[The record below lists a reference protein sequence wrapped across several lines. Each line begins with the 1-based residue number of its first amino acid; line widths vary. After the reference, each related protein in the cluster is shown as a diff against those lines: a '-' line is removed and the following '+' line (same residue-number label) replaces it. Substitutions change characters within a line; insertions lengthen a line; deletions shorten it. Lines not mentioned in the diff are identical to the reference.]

1 MRYEDTPRTLLGFA
15 PERTIDVGAAS
26 KEYLIPGARTSW
38 ILSADK
44 LFSNQWLPRLIR
56 TTSSSPNVL
65 GQNLA
70 LEMVSADVKDLETG
84 RPPRYLSSIRDELRR
99 RRDLMAEVVR
109 ENGFTIVGRVENQT
123 PPGGISL
130 FARLPEGLD
139 DDVEFNNRA
148 IELGRFSAIPGTAFG
163 APGHIRFG
171 YAGMTLESIDR
182 MRSALGEGVEAVR
195 RTT

>member
-1 MRYEDTPRTLLGFA
+1 M
-15 PERTIDVGAAS
+15 
-26 KEYLIPGARTSW
+26 
-38 ILSADK
+38 AD
-44 LFSNQWLPRLIR
+44 
-56 TTSSSPNVL
+56 
-65 GQNLA
+65 
-70 LEMVSADVKDLETG
+70 
-84 RPPRYLSSIRDELRR
+84 
-99 RRDLMAEVVR
+99 VVR

-171 YAGMTLESIDR
+171 YAGMTLENIDR
-182 MRSALGEGVEAVR
+182 MRTALSEVVEAVR